1 MDARWLDAWIAAEGR
16 ADAHE
21 TYVHVLQWIP
31 PPAGFAVAH
40 IEGRRAGVGLAVCE
54 RGWSGVFCM
63 AVDPAARRR
72 GVARAVLRALAEW
85 SRARGAR
92 GLYLQVECD
101 NAAAQALYASMGFTR
116 SHGYH
121 FRVAT

>member
-1 MDARWLDAWIAAEGR
+1 
-16 ADAHE
+16 
-21 TYVHVLQWIP
+21 
-31 PPAGFAVAH
+31 
-40 IEGRRAGVGLAVCE
+40 VCE

-63 AVDPAARRR
+63 AVDPGLRRR

-85 SRARGAR
+85 SRDRGAR

-101 NAAAQALYASMGFTR
+101 NAAARALYASMGFTR

-121 FRVAT
+121 LRVAP